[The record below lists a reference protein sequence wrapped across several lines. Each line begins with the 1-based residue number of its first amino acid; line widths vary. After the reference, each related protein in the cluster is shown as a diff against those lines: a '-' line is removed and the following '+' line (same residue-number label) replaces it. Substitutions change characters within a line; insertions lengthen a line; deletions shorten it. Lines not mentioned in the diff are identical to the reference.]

1 MFKTVFCNL
10 KTAFRQTKFHLN
22 PMKTIFSTLFLVVFS
37 VVFHAQNKW
46 ETAKKTAL
54 ENKELIL
61 LNFSGSDWCIP
72 CIKLHKNIIETEDFK
87 KLETENVIVYLNADF
102 PRNKK
107 NQLSAELKKE
117 NASLADQYNQKGIFP
132 YTLLL
137 NAEGKVLKTWEGLI
151 PGDAL
156 AFSKEIR
163 EIKETQKQ

>member
-1 MFKTVFCNL
+1 MRTL
-10 KTAFRQTKFHLN
+10 LLSL
-22 PMKTIFSTLFLVVFS
+22 TIVMLSFSAK
-37 VVFHAQNKW
+37 AQNRF
-46 ETAKKTAL
+46 EDAKKTATDK
-54 ENKELIL
+54 KELIL

-107 NQLSAELKKE
+107 NQLSPELKKE
-117 NASLADQYNQKGIFP
+117 NASLADQYNQKGLFP

-137 NAEGKVLKTWEGLI
+137 NSEGKVLKSWEGL
-151 PGDAL
+151 PSENAL

-163 EIKETQKQ
+163 EIKENQKQ

>member
-1 MFKTVFCNL
+1 
-10 KTAFRQTKFHLN
+10 
-22 PMKTIFSTLFLVVFS
+22 MKTLLSAIVMVVFS
-37 VVFHAQNKW
+37 ISFYAQSRL
-46 ETAKKTAL
+46 EAAKKTAA

-87 KLETENVIVYLNADF
+87 KLQADHVILYINADF

-117 NASLADQYNQKGIFP
+117 NAALADQYNPKGLFP

-137 NAEGKVLKTWEGLI
+137 NQEGKVLKTWEGL
-151 PGDAL
+151 PSENAL
-156 AFSKEIR
+156 AFSNEIR
-163 EIKETQKQ
+163 SAKENQK

>member
-1 MFKTVFCNL
+1 MRTL
-10 KTAFRQTKFHLN
+10 LLSL
-22 PMKTIFSTLFLVVFS
+22 TIVMLSFSAK
-37 VVFHAQNKW
+37 AQNRF
-46 ETAKKTAL
+46 EDAKKTATDK
-54 ENKELIL
+54 KEFIL

-107 NQLSAELKKE
+107 NQLSPELKKE
-117 NASLADQYNQKGIFP
+117 NASLADQYNQKGLFP

-137 NAEGKVLKTWEGLI
+137 NSEGKVLKSWEGL
-151 PGDAL
+151 PSENAL

-163 EIKETQKQ
+163 EIKENQKQ

>member
-1 MFKTVFCNL
+1 MRTL
-10 KTAFRQTKFHLN
+10 LLGI
-22 PMKTIFSTLFLVVFS
+22 TIVMLSFSAK
-37 VVFHAQNKW
+37 AQNRF
-46 ETAKKTAL
+46 EDAKKTAADK
-54 ENKELIL
+54 KELIL

-107 NQLSAELKKE
+107 NQLSPELKKE
-117 NASLADQYNQKGIFP
+117 NASLADHYNQKGLFP

-137 NAEGKVLKTWEGLI
+137 DTEGKVLKSWEGL
-151 PGDAL
+151 PSENAL

-163 EIKETQKQ
+163 EIKENQKQ